1 MRNVILRFATIL
13 AIFGLMAANASL
25 AIAESNKTDTR
36 AMGWGGSLR
45 IGGSFFTED
54 LEKSDF
60 APTIN
65 GQIFYNIP
73 GPIGAMGHDWN
84 LGINFDFAKHELDNT
99 DAEFRSFSLIPYL
112 EVRTRYEQWAP
123 YVAFGLGMNFSAVT
137 KEPSGVDIDVKNS
150 LAMRAGVGADWF
162 LTKNLAF
169 NTEAAFKL
177 NEPNAQGSIG
187 GTKVGSGSID
197 ANVVQ
202 VLAGLRYYFSY

>member
-1 MRNVILRFATIL
+1 MKMPLFRLLTMATIL
-13 AIFGLMAANASL
+13 GLIAATPLL
-25 AIAESNKTDTR
+25 ALAEPPNIDTR
-36 AMGWGGSLR
+36 SMGWGGSLR

-73 GPIGAMGHDWN
+73 GPIGAIGHDWN
-84 LGINFDFAKHELDNT
+84 LGINFDYAKHELDHT

-150 LAMRAGVGADWF
+150 LAMRAGIGADWF

-177 NEPNAQGSIG
+177 NEPNAQGSIA